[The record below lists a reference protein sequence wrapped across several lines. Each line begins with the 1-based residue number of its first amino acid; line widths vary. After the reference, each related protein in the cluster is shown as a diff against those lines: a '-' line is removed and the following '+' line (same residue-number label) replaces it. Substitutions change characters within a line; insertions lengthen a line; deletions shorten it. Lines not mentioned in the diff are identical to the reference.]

1 MAHVYIYVFSIL
13 AYFSPLFS
21 TLYYTDKDIL
31 NYLSRVRLVTPQS
44 TTKSPKPVFLVDASS
59 AGPILKLP
67 EVQNYGL
74 TDIQPVSL
82 TDPSEICISESLNS
96 SELDYILGKRYFFF
110 IFSKLFYNRVFFRFY

>member
-1 MAHVYIYVFSIL
+1 MVPVYIYVYFIL

-31 NYLSRVRLVTPQS
+31 TYLSRVRLVTPQS
-44 TTKSPKPVFLVDASS
+44 TTTSPKPVFLVDVSS
-59 AGPILKLP
+59 AGPILKHLTSSLPKSFEKIP

-74 TDIQPVSL
+74 TDLQPV

-96 SELDYILGKRYFFF
+96 SELEYLQGKLYFF
-110 IFSKLFYNRVFFRFY
+110 